1 VPDASAIM
9 LASVLPSVR
18 DEEPGPAQQLKS
30 NSSMY
35 CAACVL
41 RACQQTAAVPIVD
54 AAHAVAGCAS
64 ARCWTMQLRAI
75 RWVNIGWATLWTCG
89 IGRHWGL
96 QDCLQ
101 CGVLTLPR
109 QARRDTCQAYATAR
123 QDIYCWKTQHLPLVA
138 MVVSRVLVP
147 VAC

>member
-1 VPDASAIM
+1 MFTAYVCCLLQVLLMWLILFEHDWEMPVRSQWLLCRHVCGSCRIALMETCIVLAQAVLDASAIM

-54 AAHAVAGCAS
+54 AAHAVWLAVH
-64 ARCWTMQLRAI
+64 QLG
-75 RWVNIGWATLWTCG
+75 VG
-89 IGRHWGL
+89 
-96 QDCLQ
+96 Q
-101 CGVLTLPR
+101 CG
-109 QARRDTCQAYATAR
+109 
-123 QDIYCWKTQHLPLVA
+123 
-138 MVVSRVLVP
+138 
-147 VAC
+147 